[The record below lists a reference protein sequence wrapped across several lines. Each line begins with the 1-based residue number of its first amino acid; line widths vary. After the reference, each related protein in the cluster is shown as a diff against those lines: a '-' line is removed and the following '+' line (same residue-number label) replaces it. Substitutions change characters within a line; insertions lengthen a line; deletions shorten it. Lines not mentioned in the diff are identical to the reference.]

1 MARILV
7 VDDEALVCRHLRQVL
22 ETAGH
27 TVFEARDGEEG
38 LEICKREQLDLAI
51 VDIVMPE
58 KDGFTTI
65 QEMKQTCGDLP
76 IVAVTGMSRNKM
88 RALRV
93 AGHLG
98 ADLTLPKPFRNEEVL
113 QVIADALP
121 QSS

>member
-1 MARILV
+1 M
-7 VDDEALVCRHLRQVL
+7 L
-22 ETAGH
+22 ESAGH

-38 LEICKREQLDLAI
+38 LEICRREHLDLAI

-65 QEMKQTCGDLP
+65 MEMKQSAGNLP

-113 QVIADALP
+113 QTISEAL
-121 QSS
+121 QESS